1 MNKDR
6 PPSSPV
12 EKPSIENPYHDT
24 PAEEPFE
31 SHALPSAGMIM
42 EVPPGDEVSITGV
55 GVCAAVVFYD
65 PLTRRAVASHVSPGD
80 RPVLDMLAC
89 ARTSFPEL
97 GRVQVFLAGASPEGD
112 VADRDYSGVEHA
124 SRTFRENIFNDLAAA
139 GISPAQIVKTRFND
153 DPRAGMDVVFDTRDG
168 RMRVRRV
175 RF

>member
-6 PPSSPV
+6 PPSPPV

-31 SHALPSAGMIM
+31 SHALPSAGMIQ

-55 GVCAAVVFYD
+55 GVCAAVVLYD

-80 RPVLDMLAC
+80 KPLLDMFAHVGTFLPDVT
-89 ARTSFPEL
+89 RL
-97 GRVQVFLAGASPEGD
+97 QVFLAGASPEGD

-124 SRTFRENIFNDLAAA
+124 SKTFRENIFNDLAAG

-153 DPRAGMDVVFDTRDG
+153 DPRADMDVVFDTRDG
-168 RMRVRRV
+168 KMRVRRV